1 MIIRDYKY
9 LIKLQHIHT
18 EQMYL
23 KYVKVR
29 WWCSS
34 ERLVGKYVDC
44 PFDNKITTHPYGTNA
59 YKVCESEMVTV
70 KDLFV
75 DKYISCPFC
84 DEIILQMTNI
94 RD

>member
-1 MIIRDYKY
+1 M
-9 LIKLQHIHT
+9 
-18 EQMYL
+18 
-23 KYVKVR
+23 KVR
-29 WWCSS
+29 WWYSS

-59 YKVCESEMVTV
+59 YKVCESEMMTV

-75 DKYISCPFC
+75 DKYVSCPFY